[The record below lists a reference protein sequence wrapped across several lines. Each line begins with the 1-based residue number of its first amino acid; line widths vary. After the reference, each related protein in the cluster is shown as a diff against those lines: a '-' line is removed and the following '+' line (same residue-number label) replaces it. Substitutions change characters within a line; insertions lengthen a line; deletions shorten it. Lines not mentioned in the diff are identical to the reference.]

1 LQWFACQRKPLS
13 APQSQTWRCKTAPA
27 ASSCG
32 DPQQKSPGRGRGFNG
47 SKESWIRR
55 YQYFAITGPPKVR
68 VLDFEKRYRRR
79 RQLNMCVSVAAD
91 AFLAIV
97 AKMTQAPGIAG
108 AAAFPLIY

>member
-1 LQWFACQRKPLS
+1 
-13 APQSQTWRCKTAPA
+13 
-27 ASSCG
+27 
-32 DPQQKSPGRGRGFNG
+32 
-47 SKESWIRR
+47 
-55 YQYFAITGPPKVR
+55 VR